1 MSVTDVPGGINA
13 SGGTSEGST
22 SSSNDAGVPLGM
34 FTGST
39 PASGEALSLGD
50 TDAGVVGV
58 DAVGVLTC
66 SPLHAAAST
75 NAKAHIARR
84 MSGSVSGP
92 T

>member
-1 MSVTDVPGGINA
+1 M
-13 SGGTSEGST
+13 
-22 SSSNDAGVPLGM
+22 PLGT

-39 PASGEALSLGD
+39 PGLGEGLSLGE
-50 TDAGVVGV
+50 TDAGGVDV
-58 DAVGVLTC
+58 DAVGVLTG

>member
-1 MSVTDVPGGINA
+1 M
-13 SGGTSEGST
+13 
-22 SSSNDAGVPLGM
+22 PLGT

-39 PASGEALSLGD
+39 PVSGEGLSLGD
-50 TDAGVVGV
+50 LEGDTDAEGV
-58 DAVGVLTC
+58 DTGTEGVFTG

-75 NAKAHIARR
+75 NTRAAHIARR